1 MKWTTQSLSKVSTS
15 NEKKLF
21 LEVSELTVQ
30 LVRANGRTVEIYRE
44 CLRDHRD
51 DILQALK
58 EASPKEAFSSA
69 SIVAAISPSGR
80 FAHLGTDEECKRIRT
95 PDAVAR
101 ELKLPDGFIDG
112 PLALALCRA
121 DDGCSVASSSH
132 GRWLAVAAGQNS
144 LAASQSHLAEFSL
157 RDTVISPAITSHLGA
172 LQTACQLSGAPSS
185 VMAWDLGESDSTLYL
200 VNRKGVLAT
209 QTCPIGIHHIADAI
223 QGELSLASRAAA
235 TKLFL
240 NAFFDFADTGPKV
253 VRRLASG
260 IKPAHH
266 ALGGAPSALFC
277 IGLPADNSWFANE
290 VSTLLGMT
298 PWHPPITA
306 LSRELGV
313 DFLGNSLAGNLSFN
327 AAGLLHLIGRHAAKT
342 EGWQPAWQ
350 MIDVGARNTV
360 RAAIAASTNVTSGK
374 RAAVAE
380 SRGAKAPAETRI
392 AEAAPQTA
400 TATTVA
406 THSVLAQASARATA
420 LTRAQPPAERHP
432 TPQPA
437 PPKSTTAKALAA
449 SARTQ
454 TETQALLSGVTA
466 AHPEDSSGNKPEAGA
481 VVSAIRRSS
490 AMAAAPQPPRPPE
503 TSQAAQAPAEAD
515 SKDEAPPAQKKKAS
529 RSGLWIAGIALVAVG
544 ISTWFT
550 LNIQKENELAR
561 LREAE
566 ARQRAAEAMA
576 KARESEEAARLEAE
590 RLRKEAEFER
600 ERAVA
605 AVKLRTEEEV
615 LQRIEAERRANA
627 PGILVVRTEPTG
639 AHVSIDGALPQATPL
654 SINSLSI
661 GTHHLSISLPGYD
674 TTTRTVEIKRDQTTD
689 LGLIELTRQL
699 GSLEIISEPV
709 GLAFELR
716 QASEKPD
723 SPPMRTGTT
732 PSTLSELIVGDY
744 TVTLLRPGWNPVTS
758 TAKVSSLQTTQVV
771 PLFPTARLLITSTPS
786 GAAVMRDEELLGT
799 TPLQLSELKPGE
811 YVFELSI
818 PEHDSAIVKTRLAA
832 GADAEVTAALDPFD
846 RILKMSEIA
855 QAPVAIKTV
864 TPDFV
869 ARGVQDLGEAVVS
882 CVIDRNGVP
891 KSLTLEKASSE
902 DFGKACIAAL
912 AKWRFKPATTKTGRT
927 ANVKVSVPFTLSGR

>member
-1 MKWTTQSLSKVSTS
+1 MKWTTQFHSKVSTS
-15 NEKKLF
+15 NEKMLF

-30 LVRANGRTVEIYRE
+30 LVRANGRTIEIYRE

-51 DILQALK
+51 DIIQALK
-58 EASPKEAFSSA
+58 EASPKEPISPSSV
-69 SIVAAISPSGR
+69 VAAISPSGR
-80 FAHLGTDEECKRIRT
+80 FAHLGTDEECKRFRT
-95 PDAVAR
+95 PDAIAR
-101 ELKLPDGFIDG
+101 ELKLPDGSIDG
-112 PLALALCRA
+112 PLAVALCRA
-121 DDGCSVASSSH
+121 DDGCSVAASSH
-132 GRWLAVAAGQNS
+132 GRWLAVGVGQNS
-144 LAASQSHLAEFSL
+144 LAACQSHLAELSL
-157 RDTVISPAITSHLGA
+157 RDTVISPAITNHLGA

-185 VMAWDLGESDSTLYL
+185 VMAWDLGESESTLYL

-209 QTCPIGIHHIADAI
+209 QRCPVGVQHIADAI

-290 VSTLLGMT
+290 VSALLGMT
-298 PWHPPITA
+298 PWHPAINT

-313 DFLGNSLAGNLSFN
+313 DFVGNSLAGNLSFN
-327 AAGLLHLIGRHAAKT
+327 AAGLLHLVGRHAAKS
-342 EGWQPAWQ
+342 EGWRPAWH
-350 MIDVGARNTV
+350 MCDFAPRN
-360 RAAIAASTNVTSGK
+360 AAQPPAGVPANASGGKKSTAAQSGSH
-374 RAAVAE
+374 RTAADADFHGG
-380 SRGAKAPAETRI
+380 SL
-392 AEAAPQTA
+392 QTA
-400 TATTVA
+400 TSSVVSTQ
-406 THSVLAQASARATA
+406 SVLAQATARATA
-420 LTRAQPPAERHP
+420 LTRTSSPAERHP
-432 TPQPA
+432 ATQPTS
-437 PPKSTTAKALAA
+437 PKSTTAKALAA
-449 SARTQ
+449 STRTQ
-454 TETQALLSGVTA
+454 TETQALLSGVTTQ
-466 AHPEDSSGNKPEAGA
+466 HPESASSTKQAAGTVA
-481 VVSAIRRSS
+481 SAIRKSNAVTAGPQPTS
-490 AMAAAPQPPRPPE
+490 PSEAAPPPR
-503 TSQAAQAPAEAD
+503 APAQEDPQDATP
-515 SKDEAPPAQKKKAS
+515 SAPKKKGS
-529 RSGLWIAGIALVAVG
+529 RSGLWIAVIALVAVG

-561 LREAE
+561 IRETE
-566 ARQRAAEAMA
+566 ARQRATEALA
-576 KARESEEAARLEAE
+576 KAKESEEAARLEAE
-590 RLRKEAEFER
+590 RLRKEAEAER
-600 ERAVA
+600 EQAIA

-627 PGILVVRTEPTG
+627 PGILVVRTEPT
-639 AHVSIDGALPQATPL
+639 AALVSIDDALPQAAPL

-661 GTHHLSISLPGYD
+661 GTHHISIRLPGYD

-699 GSLEIISEPV
+699 GGLEIISEPA
-709 GLAFELR
+709 GLSFELR
-716 QASEKPD
+716 PSSEKPD
-723 SPPMRTGTT
+723 SAPMRTGTT
-732 PSTLSELIVGDY
+732 PATINELIVGDY

-758 TAKVSSLQTTQVV
+758 SAKVSSLQTTQVV

-818 PEHDSAIVKTRLAA
+818 PEHDSAIVRTRLAA
-832 GADAEVTAALDPFD
+832 SADAEVTATLDPFD

-864 TPDFV
+864 TPEFV
-869 ARGVQDLGEAVVS
+869 ARGIQDSGEAVVS

-891 KSLTLEKASSE
+891 RSLNLEKASSE

-927 ANVKVSVPFTLSGR
+927 ANVKVSVPFKLGSR

>member
-1 MKWTTQSLSKVSTS
+1 MSTS
-15 NEKKLF
+15 HEKLLF

-30 LVRANGRTVEIYRE
+30 LVRANGRTIEIFRE

-51 DILQALK
+51 DILQAIK
-58 EASPKEAFSSA
+58 EAAPKETSPSV
-69 SIVAAISPSGR
+69 SVVAAISPPRR
-80 FAHLGTDEECKRIRT
+80 FAHLGTDEECKRFRT
-95 PDAVAR
+95 PDAIAR
-101 ELKLPDGFIDG
+101 ELKLPDAFGGG

-121 DDGCSVASSSH
+121 DDGSSVAASSH
-132 GRWLAVAAGQNS
+132 GRWLAVGAGQDS
-144 LAASQSHLAEFSL
+144 LAASQSHLAELSL
-157 RDTVISPAITSHLGA
+157 RDTIISPAITNHLGA

-185 VMAWDLGESDSTLYL
+185 VMAWDLGEADSTLYL

-209 QTCPIGIHHIADAI
+209 QACPVGMQQIADAI

-240 NAFFDFADTGPKV
+240 NAFFDFAETGPKV

-260 IKPAHH
+260 IKAAHH

-277 IGLPADNSWFANE
+277 LGLPADNSWFAKD
-290 VSTLLGMT
+290 VSALLGMT
-298 PWHPPITA
+298 PWHPSITA

-327 AAGLLHLIGRHAAKT
+327 AAGLLQLVGRLAAKSD
-342 EGWQPAWQ
+342 GWRPAWQ
-350 MIDVGARNTV
+350 MIDIGTRHSAQSPSTAPANATGGKK
-360 RAAIAASTNVTSGK
+360 AAA
-374 RAAVAE
+374 AE
-380 SRGAKAPAETRI
+380 SRAGRATAETGTLVG
-392 AEAAPQTA
+392 ALQTA
-400 TATTVA
+400 TTSTAS
-406 THSVLAQASARATA
+406 THSILAQATARATA
-420 LTRAQPPAERHP
+420 LTRTPPPVERPPA
-432 TPQPA
+432 TQA
-437 PPKSTTAKALAA
+437 DPPKSTAALALAA
-449 SARTQ
+449 STKTQ
-454 TETQALLSGVTA
+454 TETKALLSGIATHHQEHA
-466 AHPEDSSGNKPEAGA
+466 NDHKPDAGA
-481 VVSAIRRSS
+481 VVTAVRRST
-490 AMAAAPQPPRPPE
+490 AMTVTPKPPGPPE
-503 TSQAAQAPAEAD
+503 GTPPQATATPVDPQETTSLET
-515 SKDEAPPAQKKKAS
+515 KRKAS
-529 RSGLWIAGIALVAVG
+529 RSRLWIALIALIAVG
-544 ISTWFT
+544 ASTWFT

-561 LREAE
+561 TRETE
-566 ARQRAAEAMA
+566 ARQRAAEALA
-576 KARESEEAARLEAE
+576 KVKENEEAARLETE
-590 RLRKEAEFER
+590 RLRREAEIER

-615 LQRIEAERRANA
+615 LQRVEAERRANA
-627 PGILVVRTEPTG
+627 PGILVVRTEPSG
-639 AHVSIDGALPQATPL
+639 AYVSIDGALPQATPI

-661 GTHHLSISLPGYD
+661 GTHHLSISLPGFD

-689 LGLIELTRQL
+689 LGLIELTRQI
-699 GSLEIISEPV
+699 GGLEIISEPA

-732 PSTLSELIVGDY
+732 PATLGELIVGEY

-758 TAKVSSLQTTQVV
+758 TAKVSSLSTTQVV
-771 PLFPTARLLITSTPS
+771 PLFPTARLMITSTPS
-786 GAAVMRDEELLGT
+786 GAAVMRNEELLGT
-799 TPLQLSELKPGE
+799 TPLQLSELKPGD

-818 PEHDSAIVKTRLAA
+818 PEHDSSIVKTRLSA
-832 GADAEVTAALDPFD
+832 GADAEVTASLDPFD

-869 ARGVQDLGEAVVS
+869 ARGIQDLGEAVVS

-891 KSLTLEKASSE
+891 TSLNLEKASSE